1 MTLWQTKYN
10 YGAILQNYALQK
22 YLSKQGHNPFLI
34 RYVEKIQG
42 NVFFK
47 IKVVIS
53 KMKKRIVVA
62 KKSCSKDEN
71 RNFDDF
77 IKKNMN
83 VSPRIYIGYKELTND
98 PPEADAYIAG
108 SDQVWNFYNTKLDI
122 CRDNIHAYFLD
133 FGKENI
139 RRMSYAAS
147 WDPKYVSDE
156 QLLEIRPLINKLD
169 YVSVREKK
177 GLELCEKCGVKNPEW
192 VVDPTLLL
200 SAEEYRTLYKK
211 DKYVRHIKKKYIFV
225 YLVMTQTIKYN
236 LDYVYNF
243 AKKNDLEVIYVA
255 EDKSIDN
262 YTKYYPT
269 IPEWLYLVDNA
280 DFVLTN
286 SFHGTVFSLIFKK
299 QFGTIPLKGYSSAT
313 NERIRSLFELFS
325 ISPRFVENEDI
336 SILKQEYNPI
346 FKNLTSNFMQYLKD

>member
-1 MTLWQTKYN
+1 M
-10 YGAILQNYALQK
+10 
-22 YLSKQGHNPFLI
+22 
-34 RYVEKIQG
+34 
-42 NVFFK
+42 
-47 IKVVIS
+47 
-53 KMKKRIVVA
+53 
-62 KKSCSKDEN
+62 
-71 RNFDDF
+71 
-77 IKKNMN
+77 
-83 VSPRIYIGYKELTND
+83 
-98 PPEADAYIAG
+98 
-108 SDQVWNFYNTKLDI
+108 
-122 CRDNIHAYFLD
+122 D

-139 RRMSYAAS
+139 RRISYAAS
-147 WDPKYVSDE
+147 WDPKYVSNE
-156 QLLEIRPLINKLD
+156 QLSEIRPLINKLD

-211 DKYVRHIKKKYIFV
+211 DKYVRHIKKKYIFI